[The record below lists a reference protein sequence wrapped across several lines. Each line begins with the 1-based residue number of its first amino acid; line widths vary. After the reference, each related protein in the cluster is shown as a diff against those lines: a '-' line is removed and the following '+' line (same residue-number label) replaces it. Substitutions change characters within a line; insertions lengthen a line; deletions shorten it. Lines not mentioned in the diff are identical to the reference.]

1 MSSGQAP
8 AKSQETYVPLITI
21 YADGSCLRNGT
32 PDSSSGTGA
41 VLIDRYRNEL
51 RLQSIYLGPGTNQK
65 AEIAACTN
73 AIKVLRRPCRIE
85 IVSDSLYVVDT
96 MAGKN
101 RIKSNHGFW
110 DELVRSCYRHHV
122 TWRWLRGHSGEVFQ
136 EIADRLSRAAAEARR
151 SLAEADLESLSSL
164 VNVSPDHGALR
175 TVESR
180 LRQILDEYQTAGNMV
195 AEAGTGG
202 YIPTEFAYAPPSAF

>member
-1 MSSGQAP
+1 MNSGQAP
-8 AKSQETYVPLITI
+8 ATSPKTYVPVITI

-32 PDSSSGTGA
+32 PESSSGTGA
-41 VLIDRYRNEL
+41 VLIDHYRNEL
-51 RLQSIYLGPGTNQK
+51 RLQSIYLGSGTNQK

-73 AIKVLRRPCRIE
+73 AIKVLRRPCQIE

-122 TWRWLRGHSGEVFQ
+122 TWRWLRGHSGEIFQ
-136 EIADRLSRAAAEARR
+136 EVADRLSRAAAEAQRN
-151 SLAEADLESLSSL
+151 LAEADLEKLSSL
-164 VNVSPDHGALR
+164 LNVNPDHGALR
-175 TVESR
+175 TVENR
-180 LRQILDEYQTAGNMV
+180 LGQILANCETAGNRR
-195 AEAGTGG
+195 ALAGVKGI
-202 YIPTEFAYAPPSAF
+202 IPTDFAYAPPSAF